1 MIFIG
6 YSSKDRYTIVESMVF
21 HLKNYGFNV
30 WYDFHDMYLSD
41 ARFETNF
48 EHGIKDSKYVIF
60 ILSSNFLQVN
70 VQSKNWITLKRCMN
84 KEQLNYFQYYIC

>member
-48 EHGIKDSKYVIF
+48 EHGIKDSK
-60 ILSSNFLQVN
+60 
-70 VQSKNWITLKRCMN
+70 
-84 KEQLNYFQYYIC
+84 